1 MKMTKR
7 DFYERVAAMTNEVVL
22 SEFAAEE
29 LRKMDEAAAKRRDK
43 VTAKQEENAALGE
56 KIIND
61 ILDTEIP
68 KTATDIGEELELS
81 PQKVTHIMKA
91 LVEAERA
98 EKRDVKVTGKK
109 GTHKGYVKRA

>member
-81 PQKVTHIMKA
+81 PQKVTHIMVPLA
-91 LVEAERA
+91 NEGR
-98 EKRDVKVTGKK
+98 VKKLDIKVAGKK